1 MLKLSMDQKTKQL
14 KNNVVAGKTR
24 FTVPVPLASTGN
36 RKFKLLLATI
46 IISLKQKTNQILPA
60 TIEKIKFCLSKKT
73 NKSQANVIA

>member
-1 MLKLSMDQKTKQL
+1 MLKLSMDQKTQQL

-60 TIEKIKFCLSKKT
+60 TI
-73 NKSQANVIA
+73 